1 VYVYVCVCLD
11 RQITGPELLQF
22 MKVYTKMFEAGESS
36 FPKAMT
42 MLEATAGEASNDRTY
57 MIHDA

>member
-1 VYVYVCVCLD
+1 
-11 RQITGPELLQF
+11 

-42 MLEATAGEASNDRTY
+42 MLEATAGKD
-57 MIHDA
+57 IFV